1 MGVFE
6 FVITLVLIAS
16 VAKVIE
22 SRRQAPPL
30 LGESYQ
36 MDTEELHRVRDT
48 ITDLGTRV
56 ERLEEERDFYKDL
69 LEPPSGS
76 PKRPPPSSES

>member
-6 FVITLVLIAS
+6 FVITLVLISS
-16 VAKVIE
+16 VAKVLDNRRRA
-22 SRRQAPPL
+22 SRLP
-30 LGESYQ
+30 GESFQ
-36 MDTEELHRVRDT
+36 LDAEELHRVRET
-48 ITDLGTRV
+48 IADLGTRV

-76 PKRPPPSSES
+76 RAISPPRSDS